1 MFLRRMMILLEWR
14 HALLM
19 TTLMTQL
26 QTAAVATETAWPTK
40 LKLFTVLL
48 YRTKFADHWHRVENN

>member
-1 MFLRRMMILLEWR
+1 
-14 HALLM
+14 M

-26 QTAAVATETAWPTK
+26 QTGTAATETAWLAK
-40 LKLFTVLL
+40 LKLFTVVL